1 MAKHFPI
8 VLGASAAVAAL
19 AFLLWPD
26 SNARQQT
33 ALAHTSPVATE
44 ATTSPG
50 AETKAASEN
59 QPQWSSDE
67 ERDAFFIADMQGRF
81 APHIHIQHAQIR
93 FLEQLIS
100 YLRQHYPDDWRS
112 RVAALLNASF
122 PDLATELQNKF
133 DALER
138 YNEWLL
144 ADRKQ
149 LQAMPAGERRAALWD
164 KRYAAFGDDA
174 EVIWAAE
181 IRNQKISDTLLSLD
195 DHTDSSVQEK
205 LTTLVT
211 AIEQNYG
218 QHADDFI
225 KSRQTELLN
234 KFVEIPSVQTSLNA
248 MPANERRSEM
258 RAIRQTLGMDE
269 AALDRWEKLD
279 TQRDQT
285 WSAGQNY
292 MQQREQ
298 IVARYDG
305 NRQQRELEALQKSVF
320 GEQAEM
326 IQREEAA
333 GFFRYARQRRIGR
346 E

>member
-1 MAKHFPI
+1 MAKKFPL
-8 VLGASAAVAAL
+8 VLGASAAIAAL

-26 SNARQQT
+26 SKATEPT
-33 ALAHTSPVATE
+33 AAATSPALTE
-44 ATTSPG
+44 VVTNPE
-50 AETKAASEN
+50 AETKAPSPN
-59 QPQWSSDE
+59 QPRWSSDE
-67 ERDAFFIADMQGRF
+67 ERDAFFVADMQGRF

-112 RVAALLNASF
+112 RVASLLNASF
-122 PDLATELQNKF
+122 PDLAAELQNKF

-149 LQAMPAGERRAALWD
+149 LQAMPADERRAALWD
-164 KRYAAFGDDA
+164 KRYAAFGEDA
-174 EVIWAAE
+174 DIIWAAE
-181 IRNQKISDTLLSLD
+181 IRNQNISDALQSLGNNS
-195 DHTDSSVQEK
+195 DSSVQEK

-211 AIEQNYG
+211 TIEQNYG
-218 QHADDFI
+218 EHADDFI
-225 KSRQTELLN
+225 RSRPTELLN
-234 KFVEIPSVQTSLNA
+234 KFVELPSVQTSLNA
-248 MPANERRSEM
+248 MPATERRSEM
-258 RAIRQTLGMDE
+258 RTIRQTLGMNE

-279 TQRDQT
+279 TQRDQS
-285 WSAGQNY
+285 WSAGQDY

-298 IVARYDG
+298 IVARYEG

-320 GEQAEM
+320 GAEAEM
-326 IQREEAA
+326 IRREEAA
-333 GFFRYARQRRIGR
+333 GFFRYAGQRRIGR